1 MSLWKKNLKKLLFI
15 KLLSRNVVDWS
26 VFDMFSYTLSA
37 AVLIIAESFHCN
49 SLLLILYRR
58 DDGVLEWMRQIEINY
73 NIRETIFY
81 IVPLA
86 DLDELCSNSF
96 LQPKIADLT
105 GIK

>member
-1 MSLWKKNLKKLLFI
+1 M
-15 KLLSRNVVDWS
+15 SRNVVDWS

-81 IVPLA
+81 IIPLA